1 MDNGTTPREISRGVW
16 RRIVMYPAAISPS
29 NEFLPV
35 LVKPIIVPKKVAN
48 INDETITFRL
58 LSQPMNNAQA

>member
-1 MDNGTTPREISRGVW
+1 MR
-16 RRIVMYPAAISPS
+16 PS

-48 INDETITFRL
+48 INDEAITLRL
-58 LSQPMNNAQA
+58 LSQPINNAQA